1 MSEGAGL
8 PIAEALQV
16 ERREFLQLFSTEDA
30 AEGISAFL
38 QKRKADFK
46 GR

>member
-1 MSEGAGL
+1 MPL
-8 PIAEALQV
+8 PIADALDV
-16 ERREFLQLFSTEDA
+16 ERAEFTALFATEDA

-38 QKRKADFK
+38 QKRSADFK